1 MHRKKLEPKIVQVF
15 REGYSLKTFTNDLTA
30 GIIVGIVALP
40 LSIAFAIASGV
51 KPEQGLYTAIVA
63 GFLVS
68 VFSGSRVQIGGPTG
82 AFIVIIYGV
91 VQQYGYSGLA
101 VATLMSGV
109 ILILMGVAKLGDV
122 IKFIPYPVTVGFTS
136 GIALIIFTSQIR
148 DFFGLTIASVPA
160 DFVDKCAAYAKHFD
174 TFNFHAIGLGAA
186 TLLIIGFWP
195 RISKRIPGSLIAIIV
210 TTLAVKFLSLP
221 VETIGSRF
229 GEVATSLPSPHLPN
243 ISRELIIKMFPVAV
257 TIALLAAIESLLAA
271 VVADGMTGRRHR
283 SNMELIGQGIA
294 NIASPLWGGIPATGA
309 IARTATNIKNGGTT
323 PIAGIIHAIT
333 LLLILLFFGKWAAL
347 IPMATLAGILIVVAF
362 NMSEWHLF
370 VKLLRSPR
378 SDIAVLVT
386 TLLLTVFV
394 DLTVA
399 IEVGVLLAVFLFIRR
414 MVEATQVGYVTDELI
429 VNKLFGNGIDTPS
442 LDYGNDDEELSDPNA
457 ISRKTIPLGVEVFE
471 IYGPFFFGAADKFKD
486 TFLQIEKPPKILI
499 LRMRHVPVIDAT
511 GIRALEDVL
520 EKMKKK
526 GIVAIISGIHDQPL
540 HMLERSGLMEYIDKE
555 NIVNDI
561 DDALSRAHTIL
572 DKRKHVEHI

>member
-1 MHRKKLEPKIVQVF
+1 MNRKKIEPKIVQVF
-15 REGYSLKTFTNDLTA
+15 REGYSLKTFTHDLTA

-51 KPEQGLYTAIVA
+51 KPEQGLYTAVIA

-160 DFVDKCAAYAKHFD
+160 DFVDKCIAYVK
-174 TFNFHAIGLGAA
+174 NFHTLNFQAIGIGIA

-195 RISKRIPGSLIAIIV
+195 KISKRIPGSLIAILA
-210 TTLAVKFLSLP
+210 TTLAVQVFSLP
-221 VETIGSRF
+221 VETIGGRF
-229 GEVATSLPSPHLPN
+229 GAVASSLPSPHLPG
-243 ISRELIIKMFPVAV
+243 ISRELIVKLFPVAV
-257 TIALLAAIESLLAA
+257 TIAMLAAIESLLSA

-283 SNMELIGQGIA
+283 SNMELVAQGIA
-294 NIASPLWGGIPATGA
+294 NIASPIWGGIPATGA
-309 IARTATNIKNGGTT
+309 IARTATNIKNGGTS

-429 VNKLFGNGIDTPS
+429 VNKLFGNGIDAPS
-442 LDYGNDDEELSDPNA
+442 LDYGSDEEEQSDPNA
-457 ISRKTIPLGVEVFE
+457 ISHKTIPLGVEVFE

-520 EKMKKK
+520 EGMKKK
-526 GIVAIISGIHDQPL
+526 KIVAIISGIHDQPL
-540 HMLERSGLMEYIDKE
+540 HMLERSGLMAYIDKE
-555 NIVNDI
+555 NIVHDI
-561 DDALSRAHTIL
+561 DDALGRARQIL
-572 DKRKHVEHI
+572 NETK

>member
-1 MHRKKLEPKIVQVF
+1 MYRKKLEPKIVQVF
-15 REGYSLKTFTNDLTA
+15 REGYSLKTFTHDLTA

-51 KPEQGLYTAIVA
+51 KPEQGLYTAVVA

-148 DFFGLTIASVPA
+148 DFFGLTMASVPA
-160 DFVDKCAAYAKHFD
+160 DFVDKCIAYAK
-174 TFNFHAIGLGAA
+174 NFHTLNFQAIGIGAA

-195 RISKRIPGSLIAIIV
+195 KISKRIPGSLIAIIV
-210 TTLAVKFLSLP
+210 TTLAVKFLTLP

-414 MVEATQVGYVTDELI
+414 MVEATQVGYVTDELV
-429 VNKLFGNGIDTPS
+429 VNKLFGDGIDAPS
-442 LDYGNDDEELSDPNA
+442 LDYGGDEEELSDPNA

-526 GIVAIISGIHDQPL
+526 GIVPIISGIHDQPL
-540 HMLERSGLMEYIDKE
+540 RLFERSGLTAYIDKE
-555 NIVNDI
+555 NIVHDI
-561 DDALSRAHTIL
+561 DDALGRARQIL
-572 DKRKHVEHI
+572 DTTK